1 MSSIAELIA
10 DYQDKRLSL
19 PGLFEALAA
28 RGALPDDALR
38 EEQALLDAM
47 AADGRIEPTLAR
59 ALAAKLRS
67 LQPPSSAP
75 PVVPDDEVTR
85 VQVGSH
91 AAAPPP
97 APTGEADATVV
108 APASRPP
115 AADAPQATAVT
126 GTQGTASSSSFNRAS
141 WE

>member
-10 DYQDKRLSL
+10 DYQTKRLSL

-75 PVVPDDEVTR
+75 PPDAEMTM
-85 VQVGSH
+85 VQPASR
-91 AAAPPP
+91 PP
-97 APTGEADATVV
+97 APSADADATVV

-126 GTQGTASSSSFNRAS
+126 GT
-141 WE
+141 

>member
-10 DYQDKRLSL
+10 DYQTKRLSL

-59 ALAAKLRS
+59 ALAAKL
-67 LQPPSSAP
+67 
-75 PVVPDDEVTR
+75 
-85 VQVGSH
+85 
-91 AAAPPP
+91 
-97 APTGEADATVV
+97 
-108 APASRPP
+108 
-115 AADAPQATAVT
+115 
-126 GTQGTASSSSFNRAS
+126 
-141 WE
+141 